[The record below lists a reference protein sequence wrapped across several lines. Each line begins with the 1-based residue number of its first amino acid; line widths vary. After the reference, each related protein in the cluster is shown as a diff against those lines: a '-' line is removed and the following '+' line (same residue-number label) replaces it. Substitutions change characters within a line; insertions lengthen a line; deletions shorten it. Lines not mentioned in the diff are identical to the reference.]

1 MFELKIGDTVINLKW
16 GTYAMK
22 LFCTRMGTGI
32 DGFFELLQEIADGK
46 ATQDKMLQILESFLH
61 AGYEYANKSKATDEQ
76 VCEWI
81 DYSGGIV
88 NINKGQMVD
97 YVNYVI
103 SLTLTGITP
112 LPGDT
117 TDDKKKDE

>member
-1 MFELKIGDTVINLKW
+1 MFELKIDDQIVNLKW

-32 DGFFELLQEIADGK
+32 DGFFELLQDIEEGK
-46 ATQDKMLQILESFLH
+46 ATQDKMLSVLESFLH
-61 AGYEYANKSKATDEQ
+61 AGYEYANKSKATEEQ

-81 DYSGGIV
+81 DYCGGIV
-88 NINKGQMVD
+88 KINQGQLVD

-112 LPGDT
+112 LSGD

>member
-1 MFELKIGDTVINLKW
+1 MFELKIGEDIVRLKW

-32 DGFFELLQEIADGK
+32 DGFFEVLQEIADGK

-61 AGYEYANKSKATDEQ
+61 AGYEYANKSKATEEH

-81 DYSGGIV
+81 DSCGGIV
-88 NINKGQMVD
+88 HINKGHMVD
-97 YVNYVI
+97 YINYVI
-103 SLTLTGITP
+103 SLTLSGVTP

-117 TDDKKKDE
+117 DDKKKEE

>member
-1 MFELKIGDTVINLKW
+1 MFELKVGETTVNLKW

-22 LFCTRMGTGI
+22 LFCQRMGTGI

-46 ATQDKMLQILESFLH
+46 SNQQKMLSMLESFIH
-61 AGYEYANKSKATDEQ
+61 AGYEYANGQKATDIE

-81 DYSGGIV
+81 DYCGGV
-88 NINKGQMVD
+88 VKINEGQMVD
-97 YVNYVI
+97 YINYVI

-117 TDDKKKDE
+117 DVKKKEG

>member
-1 MFELKIGDTVINLKW
+1 MFELKIGEDIVRLKW

-32 DGFFELLQEIADGK
+32 DGFFEVLQEIADGK

-81 DYSGGIV
+81 DHCGGIV
-88 NINKGQMVD
+88 QINKGQMVD
-97 YVNYVI
+97 YINYVI
-103 SLTLTGITP
+103 SLTLTGVTP
-112 LPGDT
+112 LPGDS
-117 TDDKKKDE
+117 DDKKKDE